1 MVVDGGAGEED
12 RAIRGS
18 SLAMVVG
25 GGAGEEGGTV
35 VMMDVAPLDT
45 VNSSVTCNVTSSHRE
60 QGEQIGWDNRV
71 LEASKMGLEWNARD
85 EQKGVRAGLVRNEV
99 HGNEVG
105 QVVVD
110 KKCGPVIREVEVLS
124 PIKPKEKE
132 GLSEERNRQLQSPG
146 RMVIKATSG
155 RIKRKIA
162 REKGKTQGV
171 EKSEQ
176 AQEVSKKRKGND
188 EMFFISDGRV

>member
-1 MVVDGGAGEED
+1 
-12 RAIRGS
+12 
-18 SLAMVVG
+18 
-25 GGAGEEGGTV
+25 
-35 VMMDVAPLDT
+35 MMDAAPLDT
-45 VNSSVTCNVTSSHRE
+45 VKRTVMSTHKK
-60 QGEQIGWDNRV
+60 QGKQIGWDNRV
-71 LEASKMGLEWNARD
+71 LETSKMGLEWNARD

-124 PIKPKEKE
+124 PIKPKE

-146 RMVIKATSG
+146 HMVIKAASG
-155 RIKRKIA
+155 RIKKKIA

-188 EMFFISDGRV
+188 EMFFISDGRVQKRLCEGKHEGVKFFFC